1 MAQKLI
7 LCEGMFGKDLTKYP
21 PLANALSDGY
31 EITGVSGVVD
41 NSNKPMCYVKLDTP
55 SESASTPAVDKPAAP
70 KFALTRTN
78 GDSSVTLSLA
88 LSTTTASADIYYT
101 TNGNTPTSES
111 TKYTAAISLT
121 DTTTIKAIA
130 VKDGVASDVSELGF
144 ALVQDLPVESQE
156 P

>member
-7 LCEGMFGKDLTKYP
+7 LCEGMYGKDLAQYP
-21 PLANALSDGY
+21 PLAEALAEGY

-55 SESASTPAVDKPAAP
+55 SEAASSPEVEKPAAP

-88 LSTTTASADIYYT
+88 LSTTTAGADINYT
-101 TNGNTPTSES
+101 TNGNTPTAES

-144 ALVQDLPVESQE
+144 TLTQDLPVENQE